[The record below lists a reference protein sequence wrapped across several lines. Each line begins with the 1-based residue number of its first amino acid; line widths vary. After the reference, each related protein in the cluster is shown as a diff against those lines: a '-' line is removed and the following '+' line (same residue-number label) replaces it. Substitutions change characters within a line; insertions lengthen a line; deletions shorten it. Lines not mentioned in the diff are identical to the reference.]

1 VRAYEVERD
10 IVIMLSNAEEAG
22 IDLGRRDLAS
32 EEFRKRQ
39 RTLSTEEKIMYLDVT
54 TMLHETRPVKRANKN
69 KVHFAE
75 EEEEEEEEVEERV
88 DILEESKTMQND
100 PIPATLAVYDK
111 DKDDDAESVCDSD
124 TDDQP
129 VRIEHNGIVRSGY
142 FVSGTI
148 IDLLHMHQLSGMD
161 KVLSNIAQGR
171 GSLLAHGMGT
181 GKTLTALATVSTYMT
196 VAQSARAIVVCPKS
210 LILQWYAEID
220 RFQSVLHLKGFVVL
234 EPSHL
239 NRVSADWRQHGGT
252 GVLLIGTELF
262 RQQWDA
268 NEQVWRSTISIKSDT
283 VVVADEAHLQLKTD
297 TTLFFKAFT
306 KLPTKYRIL
315 LTGTPVQNSLTEYY
329 NMISLVDPVLLTS
342 KETFRDTFQNKIVN
356 SAQHDAKEETII
368 EGKHA
373 LKKLEATIEPVVSFA
388 SAEDLLTEVL
398 PRKIEV
404 VILHKY
410 KKDDDDDEDE
420 EEEEDQKLNSFQ
432 KLSILRDKSMLVKVD
447 IVIDLIDAIHA
458 AGDERT
464 IVFSQRIETLKNID
478 VLRPGLLL
486 IGEVHQADQRQL
498 MIDVFNA
505 QPQSILYISLKVGG
519 TGLHLPS
526 ASRVI
531 IVDVSWNPTWDTQ
544 AIARAY
550 RLGQENEVF
559 VYRLCAK
566 DTIEMDA
573 YVLSINKFKLA
584 STITDD
590 RDVGR
595 VYTDK
600 DLHNK
605 LKNILPQSEDLKDKH
620 GLESGLKS
628 QDPILAAAVQWAKEK
643 NGNLITDLI
652 DHAQAIEARKNKN
665 CPDVDNK
672 INFDNMQAA
681 DDSSIHDSTKFATP
695 MPIAIL
701 IANNHEKGSWTTA
714 LTDDKVSLY
723 LAPSVEG
730 SEKNKKLFANTF
742 YHIFRYDASA
752 EEDEEDEERELELVG
767 KTEVWRDEDDPIKMY
782 ELDPQPVGMYRYA
795 CLIKCE
801 EDDKMADGELSPP
814 SVVLTVE
821 EE

>member
-1 VRAYEVERD
+1 MRAYEVEKD
-10 IVIMLSNAEEAG
+10 IMIMLSNAEEAG

-32 EEFRKRQ
+32 EEFCKRQ
-39 RTLSTEEKIMYLDVT
+39 RTLSTEERIMYLDVT
-54 TMLHETRPVKRANKN
+54 TMLHETHPVKLASKE
-69 KVHFAE
+69 KVHFA
-75 EEEEEEEEVEERV
+75 EEEEEEVEERV

-100 PIPATLAVYDK
+100 PVPATLAVYDK
-111 DKDDDAESVCDSD
+111 NKDDDAESVCESD

-161 KVLSNIAQGR
+161 KVLSNIAQCR
-171 GSLLAHGMGT
+171 GSLLAHGVGT
-181 GKTLTALATVSTYMT
+181 GKTLTALAAISTYMT

-210 LILQWYAEID
+210 LILQWYAEIE

-262 RQQWDA
+262 RQQWDV
-268 NEQVWRSTISIKSDT
+268 NEQVWRSAISIKSDT

-297 TTLFFKAFT
+297 TTLFFKAFM
-306 KLPTKYRIL
+306 KLPTNCRIL
-315 LTGTPVQNSLTEYY
+315 LTGTPVQNSLAEYY
-329 NMISLVDPVLLTS
+329 NMISLVDPALLTS
-342 KETFRDTFQNKIVN
+342 KESFRETFQNKIVD
-356 SAQHDAKEETII
+356 SAQHDANETTIR
-368 EGKHA
+368 EGKLA
-373 LKKLEATIEPVVSFA
+373 LKQLEAAIEPVVSFA
-388 SAEDLLTEVL
+388 SAEGLLTEVL
-398 PRKIEV
+398 PPKIEV

-410 KKDDDDDEDE
+410 KKDDDDDDE
-420 EEEEDQKLNSFQ
+420 EEEEDDKLNSFQ
-432 KLSILRDKSMLVKVD
+432 KLSNLRDKSMLVKVD

-464 IVFSQRIETLKNID
+464 IVFSQRIETLKTLD
-478 VLRPGLLL
+478 VLRPGSLL

-498 MIDVFNA
+498 MIDRFNA
-505 QPQSILYISLKVGG
+505 TPQSILYISLKVGG
-519 TGLHLPS
+519 TGLHLSS

-531 IVDVSWNPTWDTQ
+531 LVDVSWNPTWDTQ
-544 AIARAY
+544 AVARAY

-573 YVLSINKFKLA
+573 YALSINKFKLA

-590 RDVGR
+590 KDVGR
-595 VYTDK
+595 VYTDR

-605 LKNILPQSEDLKDKH
+605 LKNILPQSEDLEDKH

-628 QDPILAAAVQWAKEK
+628 QDPILAAAVQSAKEK
-643 NGNLITDLI
+643 QGNLITDLI
-652 DHAQAIEARKNKN
+652 DHAQAVEARKNKD
-665 CPDVDNK
+665 CPDVDNR
-672 INFDNMQAA
+672 INFDNMKAA
-681 DDSSIHDSTKFATP
+681 DDSSIRDSTKFATP
-695 MPIAIL
+695 MPIAISITNDL
-701 IANNHEKGSWTTA
+701 DKGSWTTA
-714 LTDDKVSLY
+714 LTDDTVCLY

-730 SEKNKKLFANTF
+730 SERNKRLFANTF

-752 EEDEEDEERELELVG
+752 EEDEEGEPELVG
-767 KTEVWRDEDDPIKMY
+767 TTEVWRHEDDPIKMY
-782 ELDPQPVGMYRYA
+782 ELDPQPVGKYRYA
-795 CLIKCE
+795 CLIKRE
-801 EDDKMADGELSPP
+801 GDQMSDGDLSPP
-814 SVVLTVE
+814 SVVLTVVE
-821 EE
+821 EEKAA